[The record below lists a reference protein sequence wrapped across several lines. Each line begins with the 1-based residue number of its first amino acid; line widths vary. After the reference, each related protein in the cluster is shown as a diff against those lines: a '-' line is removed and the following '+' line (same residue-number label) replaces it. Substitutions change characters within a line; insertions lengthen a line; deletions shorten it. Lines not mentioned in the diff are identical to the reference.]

1 MRYYLCRDESTICV
15 YIPNRKEI
23 SMCSIEK
30 QLKICSKH
38 HLNLTDTIK
47 LMGTSY
53 QRFKPVWDEMVENYE
68 LETGKKLL
76 SSWGLPTTYVLK
88 YLEIDYEK
96 LVQALENEKRLV

>member
-1 MRYYLCRDESTICV
+1 
-15 YIPNRKEI
+15 
-23 SMCSIEK
+23 MCSIEK

-88 YLEIDYEK
+88 YLEIDYDK